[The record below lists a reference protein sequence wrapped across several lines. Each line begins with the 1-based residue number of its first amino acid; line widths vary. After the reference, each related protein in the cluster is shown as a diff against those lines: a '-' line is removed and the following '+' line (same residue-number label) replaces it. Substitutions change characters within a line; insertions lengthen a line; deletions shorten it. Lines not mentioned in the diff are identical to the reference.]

1 MVKIVIACD
10 NDNLLNILENN
21 TQIETIQVEKKETEI
36 IKICKNNF
44 PDMLILDFNDNG
56 LKTEKIIKKIYELD
70 FNKSLV
76 ISATNSRTYICF
88 DKIYLLLDLI
98 KLFEDF
104 KNTTLEEKILDMLW
118 LLRFNLYSKGTVYLS
133 EAIALAYY
141 ENSYLYDTNE
151 LLQKIAKLHNL
162 DEKNIRNNI
171 DNALSLAFKD
181 ENLKYDI
188 DFFNGYYDG
197 RKVSLKYFITL
208 AVHYISI
215 KLNNE
220 FSDEILLNL

>member
-1 MVKIVIACD
+1 
-10 NDNLLNILENN
+10 
-21 TQIETIQVEKKETEI
+21 
-36 IKICKNNF
+36 
-44 PDMLILDFNDNG
+44 
-56 LKTEKIIKKIYELD
+56 
-70 FNKSLV
+70 
-76 ISATNSRTYICF
+76 
-88 DKIYLLLDLI
+88 
-98 KLFEDF
+98 
-104 KNTTLEEKILDMLW
+104 MLW